1 MKVISKRRRLEGK
14 TNYVKRRRLL
24 EGAKTRIVI
33 RKTNRYIIIQYV
45 GSKGA
50 QDNILVSKFSRELL
64 NYGWPEE
71 KVGSLKSLG
80 AGYLI
85 GLLFGKIMNEK
96 YKEAKPAIDTGLI
109 RNTKGSKIYAV
120 LNGVVD
126 SGFNIAHNKKVFPE
140 EKRIKNK
147 NVIDFFDKVK
157 ENILKKGGKK

>member
-1 MKVISKRRRLEGK
+1 MKIISKRRRLEGK

-45 GSKGA
+45 ESKAA
-50 QDNILVSKFSRELL
+50 QDKILVSKFSKELL
-64 NYGWPEE
+64 EYGWPEE
-71 KVGSLKSLG
+71 KAGSLKSLG

-85 GLLFGKIMNEK
+85 GLLFGKTMNED
-96 YKEAKPAIDTGLI
+96 YKETKPAIDTGLI
-109 RNTKGSKIYAV
+109 RNTRGSKIYAV
-120 LNGVVD
+120 IKGIVD
-126 SGFNIAHNKKVFPE
+126 AGFNMAHNKEVFPE

-147 NVIDFFDKVK
+147 NIIDFFDKVK